1 MRYFFFILLYCS
13 IYASSARVVTYNLL
27 NFSDEDEREDDFITI
42 IEYIQ
47 PDIIIAQEVN
57 EVLPEATFINKTDGF
72 MGIHD
77 NHILAVTIKAIQ
89 DQQDIIENQ
98 KKRNC

>member
-1 MRYFFFILLYCS
+1 MRYFFFILIYCS

-47 PDIIIAQEVN
+47 PDIIFPIDIP
-57 EVLPEATFINKTDGF
+57 LPSSKFFLTLSLELGETT
-72 MGIHD
+72 
-77 NHILAVTIKAIQ
+77 LAS
-89 DQQDIIENQ
+89 EG
-98 KKRNC
+98 